1 MREMTANFRHLIS
14 FLHFDLAEIL
24 LFLHFFCIYIFPYLP
39 EGKREGLIK
48 IVSKPFLHFR
58 R

>member
-1 MREMTANFRHLIS
+1 MREMTGNFRHLIS
-14 FLHFDLAEIL
+14 FLHFDLAGIGS
-24 LFLHFFCIYIFPYLP
+24 FCIFCIYIFPYLP
-39 EGKREGLIK
+39 QGKREGLIK